1 MRVFSRIAL
10 VFLAVAVF
18 SAAVALGQPNVA
30 SCPVTLVA
38 QNPPASDFYKS
49 PHGIYRFSSGGL
61 SQVFELRGQTLT
73 TYTVTD
79 LGDMQVAREDF
90 IGSLAGRESNG
101 GTAFRN
107 DGFLFVSS
115 EAGIEIF
122 DLRGVRAGGSAPLLV
137 SRTPNVHY
145 RRLAVFGNMLA
156 ALFPATDM
164 PCYVNGSANCFSVID
179 LYNIS
184 NLASPV
190 KVGSIVANNFA
201 LITSFNDIAFNYGVL
216 YATGF
221 DRTVGYNIDNPAS
234 PAVVF
239 TIQNPGGT
247 FLVSNGTNLLAVGN
261 DTQIITYTVSP
272 PGSFFPVPLTQHT
285 VAPIQFGRAN
295 PLIFHPQ
302 ASFDDQGLRLITMID
317 ELDPQTL
324 KPARTIA
331 FDVFDYNVFMY
342 EGSLPRVYEQIS
354 YVPTPDEVKYNPL
367 AVGPLVYVV
376 GQLSGLQTYG
386 ACGQMTGKIEFSGIA
401 GLGCAG
407 AELHGWVTGALKIT
421 NVELFLDAGSLG
433 SANISG
439 PPRTDVP
446 STTPVTPWKIAVNL
460 DQTPKGTHLIRAV
473 GTDVNGNRRQFA
485 SVPVNFPGP
494 GSNCVVRRRVASSH

>member
-10 VFLAVAVF
+10 VVFCVAAI
-18 SAAVALGQPNVA
+18 SASAALGQPNVA

-38 QNPPASDFYKS
+38 QNAPTSDFYKS
-49 PHGIYRFSSGGL
+49 PHGIFRFG

-90 IGSLAGRESNG
+90 IGALAGRESNG
-101 GTAFRN
+101 GVAFRS

-122 DLRGVRAGGSAPLLV
+122 DLRSVRPGGNAPLLV

-164 PCYVNGSANCFSVID
+164 PCFVNGSATCFSVID

-184 NLASPV
+184 NLSAPV
-190 KVGSIVANNFA
+190 KVGSIAATNLA
-201 LITSFNDIAFNYGVL
+201 LVTSFNDIAFNFGIL
-216 YATGF
+216 FATGF
-221 DRTVGYNIDNPAS
+221 NGTVGYNVDNPAA
-234 PAVVF
+234 PAFVTTV
-239 TIQNPGGT
+239 TTPGT
-247 FLVSNGTNLLAVGN
+247 FLVSNGTNLLGIGG
-261 DTQIITYTVSP
+261 DTQILTYTVNA
-272 PGSFFPVPLTQHT
+272 PGTSNFVLVPLTLHT
-285 VAPIQFGRAN
+285 VAPIQFERAN
-295 PLIFHPQ
+295 PIVFHPQ
-302 ASFDDQGLRLITMID
+302 ASIDNQGLRLITMID

-331 FDVFDYNVFMY
+331 FDVFDYGVFMY

-354 YVPTPDEVKYNPL
+354 YIPTNDEVKYNPL

-376 GQLSGLQTYG
+376 GELSGLQTYG
-386 ACGQMTGKIEFSGIA
+386 ACGQMSGKIEFSGIV

-421 NVELFLDAGSLG
+421 NVELFLDGGSLG
-433 SANISG
+433 SANITG
-439 PPRTDVP
+439 PPRIDVP

-460 DQTPKGTHLIRAV
+460 DQTPKGLHVIRAV

-485 SVPVNFPGP
+485 SVSVQFPGP
-494 GSNCVVRRRVASSH
+494 GSNCVVRRRVAGSH